1 MPHNAQSRPEVA
13 VVGSVNVDL
22 VVTVARHARPGET
35 ILASGYAETVGGK
48 GYNQAVAA
56 AKHLSTHL
64 IGCVGED
71 AFGERAIADAGRRG
85 VETGGVARAGV
96 PTGRALIEV
105 SDDGEN
111 SIVVVPLAN
120 HEVTPERV
128 TVELDRVRP
137 AAVLAQLEIPFDAV
151 AAAARWCEANGA
163 RFLLNPSPAARLP
176 SAVLRPADPL
186 IVNESEAAEL
196 LGELRSADRGGPA
209 DHAATAEALLET
221 ARSVVVTAGPRGA
234 TFATGAERGHV
245 PATPLQAVDTTGA
258 GDEFAGT
265 LLAALASGE
274 PFAQAVGRAN
284 AAAAALV
291 VTPRSER

>member
-1 MPHNAQSRPEVA
+1 GQRPPPGGGHRGRTRPDRGVHLGHVAPLGSSTVYGVDGLRAPVARAVDLGRRRLRGDAGRARHQRPPRAVRTSEEKEIPMPHNAQSRPEVA

-120 HEVTPERV
+120 HEVTPE
-128 TVELDRVRP
+128 
-137 AAVLAQLEIPFDAV
+137 
-151 AAAARWCEANGA
+151 
-163 RFLLNPSPAARLP
+163 
-176 SAVLRPADPL
+176 
-186 IVNESEAAEL
+186 
-196 LGELRSADRGGPA
+196 
-209 DHAATAEALLET
+209 
-221 ARSVVVTAGPRGA
+221 
-234 TFATGAERGHV
+234 
-245 PATPLQAVDTTGA
+245 
-258 GDEFAGT
+258 
-265 LLAALASGE
+265 
-274 PFAQAVGRAN
+274 
-284 AAAAALV
+284 
-291 VTPRSER
+291 